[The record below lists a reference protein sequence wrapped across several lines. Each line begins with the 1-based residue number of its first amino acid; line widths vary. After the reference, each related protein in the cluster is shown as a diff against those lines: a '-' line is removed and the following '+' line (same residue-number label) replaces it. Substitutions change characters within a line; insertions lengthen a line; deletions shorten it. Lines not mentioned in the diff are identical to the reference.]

1 MGVRDLSE
9 FVGLIYDSVMDRSA
23 CPVMLSRLAD
33 LLGAASG
40 VQFGTY
46 DSTTHLAA
54 VLAPRQ
60 GPEELHRF
68 SEYWAA
74 VSRRARKPAVGAV
87 IGHESLI
94 YEDHDRTNFFEEW
107 SNTRGAE
114 VMMGTILSTDGL
126 ISTVMS
132 VSRPHSKG
140 SFDPT
145 EIELFAILIPHLQR
159 GLQMLRMH
167 LAALGGPRTSSV
179 EMLNRFPQ
187 AVLLVDALARVIF
200 ANRAAEKVLG
210 GGLSLGHDGLRGETL
225 GETRL
230 LRQAI
235 ANCAGPRSQL
245 DGTGR
250 RLRLSRGHRTPLTV
264 LVVPHRSG
272 IHWIDALRPTAI
284 LFMTDPEQAAE
295 VRSEWLREDFG
306 LTPAEAGFTREILKA
321 DGLRAAADRLGMSLT
336 TARTHLARVFDKT
349 GTRRQAELVRL
360 ILQSQPAVREIAAG
374 PIRDTVLNR
383 LNLSAGWRRRS
394 GTAGD
399 RAHPPS
405 SAGLQS
411 ALRSGPTPRYGR

>member
-9 FVGLIYDSVMDRSA
+9 FVGLIYDSVVDRSA
-23 CPVMLSRLAD
+23 CPVMLCRLAD

-46 DSTTHLAA
+46 DSTTHLAV

-60 GPEELHRF
+60 GPEALHRF

-74 VSRRARKPAVGAV
+74 VSRRASNPAVGAV
-87 IGHESLI
+87 IVPESLI
-94 YEDHDRTNFFEEW
+94 SHEDHDRTNFFEER

-114 VMMGTILSTDGL
+114 ATMGTILSTDGP

-187 AVLLVDALARVIF
+187 AVILADALARVIF
-200 ANRAAEKVLG
+200 ANRAAERVLG
-210 GGLSLGHDGLRGETL
+210 AGGALSLENDGLRAETL

-235 ANCAGPRSQL
+235 ANCAGPRSEL

-272 IHWIDALRPTAI
+272 IHWVDALRPTAI

-306 LTPAEAGFTREILKA
+306 LTAAEAGFTREILKA
-321 DGLRAAADRLGMSLT
+321 DGLRAAADRLGISLT

-374 PIRDTVLNR
+374 PIRDT
-383 LNLSAGWRRRS
+383 A
-394 GTAGD
+394 
-399 RAHPPS
+399 
-405 SAGLQS
+405 
-411 ALRSGPTPRYGR
+411 